1 MASALANQLK
11 NTKLGYATPP
21 LLYMAKLNSG
31 HSEEGDWKAKLKLPS
46 KDARPQTEDVTATKG
61 LDFEDF
67 FITRELMMG
76 IFEAGFEKPSPIQEE
91 TIPVALTGR
100 DILARAKNGTGKT
113 AAFVIPTLERINTKS
128 SKTQAL
134 LLVPTRELALQTA
147 QVCKTLGKHLGV
159 NVMVTTG
166 GTGLKDDIIRLNEAV
181 HIIVGTPGRILDL
194 ASKNVADLGECPTFV
209 MDEADKLLSPEF
221 TPIIEQL
228 LQYLPKDRQVMLF
241 SATFPMIVKSFK
253 DKHMNSPYEINLM
266 DELTLR
272 GITQYYAF
280 VEEKQKVHC
289 LNTLFSKLQINQ
301 SIIFCNS
308 TNRVELLAKKITELG
323 YSCFYSH
330 ARMMQHNRNKVFHDF
345 RSGVCR
351 NLVCSD
357 LLTRG
362 IDIQAVNVVINF
374 DFPKNAETYLH
385 RIGRSGRFGHLGLA
399 INLINWDDRFNLYK
413 IEQELGTEIQPIPQQ
428 IDKKL
433 YVYDNP
439 ESIPRPIAN
448 PTTNA
453 QSTSTKTYS
462 NSSGNPVADRRNAAN
477 SKQQSAN
484 QNQTTEESS
493 IINNTNNANNNNNNR
508 RQYGQRQSQGTSQSQ
523 PRQTNYG
530 RGQDQGQVQGQ
541 PQSQTQNQRRGPRGP
556 AQHPRSNGFN
566 SHQGGQGLAGRIT
579 AENRDHSAPVW

>member
-1 MASALANQLK
+1 
-11 NTKLGYATPP
+11 
-21 LLYMAKLNSG
+21 
-31 HSEEGDWKAKLKLPS
+31 
-46 KDARPQTEDVTATKG
+46 
-61 LDFEDF
+61 
-67 FITRELMMG
+67 MMG

-113 AAFVIPTLERINTKS
+113 AAFVIPTLERVNPKNP
-128 SKTQAL
+128 KTQAL
-134 LLVPTRELALQTA
+134 ILVPTRELALQTS
-147 QVCKTLGKHLGV
+147 QVCKTLGKHLGI
-159 NVMVTTG
+159 NVMVSTG
-166 GTGLKDDIIRLNEAV
+166 GTGLKDDIIRLSDPV

-194 ASKNVADLGECPTFV
+194 AGKGVADLTACQTFV

-221 TPIIEQL
+221 TPVIEQL
-228 LQYLPKDRQVMLF
+228 LGFHPKDRQVMLF
-241 SATFPMIVKSFK
+241 SATFPIVVKDFK

-289 LNTLFSKLQINQ
+289 LNTLFNKLQINQ

-330 ARMMQHNRNKVFHDF
+330 ARMLQHNRNRVFHDF
-345 RSGVCR
+345 RNGVCR

-399 INLINWDDRFNLYK
+399 INLINWEDRFNLYR
-413 IEQELGTEIQPIPQQ
+413 IEQELGTEIQPIPQV
-428 IDKKL
+428 IEKNL
-433 YVYDNP
+433 YVY
-439 ESIPRPIAN
+439 ESPDTIPRPI
-448 PTTNA
+448 
-453 QSTSTKTYS
+453 S
-462 NSSGNPVADRRNAAN
+462 N
-477 SKQQSAN
+477 
-484 QNQTTEESS
+484 
-493 IINNTNNANNNNNNR
+493 
-508 RQYGQRQSQGTSQSQ
+508 SQ
-523 PRQTNYG
+523 PRP
-530 RGQDQGQVQGQ
+530 QGQAQGQ
-541 PQSQTQNQRRGPRGP
+541 PQEGDGSMARAQGRQGYRGGRGGGGQFQGQRRGPSQGQNLPPQQIQQNQQRQNGHNPQRNPRQPPAGP
-556 AQHPRSNGFN
+556 A
-566 SHQGGQGLAGRIT
+566 
-579 AENRDHSAPVW
+579 